1 MINIK
6 KSDARTARVISLIM
20 ALTVFFFCSSCG
32 ESKSDDSS
40 MTEEL
45 LNSYMKGL
53 CNYNIGAM
61 NKCCMAKRDVYDDGE
76 AALKACKSL
85 SSQIEWKSDNISID
99 GNSAIAQVSITMP
112 VDIDSIC
119 GDALNDTVSILEGNP
134 DDNPS
139 DLLVSAIKKRAG
151 RAETTVISAE
161 IAMTKVEN
169 KWYIVKSL
177 GVNRIVSDI
186 RTPVVRVFSYVEK

>member
-1 MINIK
+1 
-6 KSDARTARVISLIM
+6 
-20 ALTVFFFCSSCG
+20 
-32 ESKSDDSS
+32 

-76 AALKACKSL
+76 SALKACKSL

-112 VDIDSIC
+112 LDIDSIC